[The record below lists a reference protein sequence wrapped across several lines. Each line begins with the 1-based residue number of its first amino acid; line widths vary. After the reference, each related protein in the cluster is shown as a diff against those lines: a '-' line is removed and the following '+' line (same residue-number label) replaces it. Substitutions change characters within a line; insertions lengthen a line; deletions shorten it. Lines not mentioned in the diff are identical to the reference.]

1 MPAVIGW
8 AFFDLIPL
16 WSYLRLG
23 GRCRYCLAPL
33 KKDLL
38 WWEVGM
44 GGSFALLGRGTAPSP
59 LLFLTFYLFS
69 FLCFHFGHGWEGKFV
84 YDASLL
90 FLIGGALF
98 HLFVRCILL
107 FVWWEAACFLGT
119 SAVDDLWLIPR
130 PHGVFG

>member
-1 MPAVIGW
+1 MGKASFFPASHCDACGHRLG
-8 AFFDLIPL
+8 FFDLIPL

-69 FLCFHFGHGWEGKFV
+69 FLVLISVMDGKEKFV

-90 FLIGGALF
+90 FLIGGLYSIF
-98 HLFVRCILL
+98 CSVHPS
-107 FVWWEAACFLGT
+107 FVWWEAACFWDFRCG
-119 SAVDDLWLIPR
+119 
-130 PHGVFG
+130 